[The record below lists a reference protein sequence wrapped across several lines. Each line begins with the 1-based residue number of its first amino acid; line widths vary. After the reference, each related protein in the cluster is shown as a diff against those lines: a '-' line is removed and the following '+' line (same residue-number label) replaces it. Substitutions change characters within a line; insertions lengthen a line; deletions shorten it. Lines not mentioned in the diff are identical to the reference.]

1 MGYRSDVTIVCG
13 KRAYEMLYE
22 AYSKQDFLPEVKTE
36 GEFQRLCWEFV
47 KWNDLLPEVQEVT
60 HVLDKLDEMDVVDE
74 EYAYKQFIFGEDER
88 DIETRCNVAGDNKL
102 CSYYVNREVVCSSDI
117 TE

>member
-13 KRAYEMLYE
+13 KRAYEMLHE

-47 KWNDLLPEVQEVT
+47 KW
-60 HVLDKLDEMDVVDE
+60 
-74 EYAYKQFIFGEDER
+74 YAYKQFIFGEDER